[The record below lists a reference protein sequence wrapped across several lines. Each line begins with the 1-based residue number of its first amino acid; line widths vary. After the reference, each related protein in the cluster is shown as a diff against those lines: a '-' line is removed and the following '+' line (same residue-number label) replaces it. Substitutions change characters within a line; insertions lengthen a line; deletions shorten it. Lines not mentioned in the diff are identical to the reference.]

1 MKRLLKNIPLLISC
15 VLICTIVASGLTG
28 CITKTVTVSPGTTN
42 AGTVAL
48 TVVKGTQTKTLT
60 MADIEA
66 LPAISDSTGDITSA
80 GTIEGPFQYKGVAV
94 SDILNA
100 VGGIT
105 ADEAVRITAKDNY
118 TMTFSYAQIANGGE
132 FITYDSTT
140 GKEVAPS
147 GKVTVF
153 LAYEKDGKA
162 IDDSI
167 GPLRTIIMAPGQ
179 LTDGHWNVKWT
190 TKIEVISVQKAWNL
204 TLQGAINQ
212 DMDKATFESGVAPGC
227 HGINWTD
234 AQGHIWT
241 GMPLWYLIG
250 WVDNSTTMDYSDALA
265 DQGYEIHVANSNGD
279 IAMYTSQ
286 FVKRN
291 DNLIIAYQVD
301 GQPLSGAQ
309 WPLALVGSAVDQQHQ
324 ISGIVKIRLIFPS
337 TTSTT
342 P

>member
-1 MKRLLKNIPLLISC
+1 
-15 VLICTIVASGLTG
+15 
-28 CITKTVTVSPGTTN
+28 
-42 AGTVAL
+42 
-48 TVVKGTQTKTLT
+48 
-60 MADIEA
+60 
-66 LPAISDSTGDITSA
+66 
-80 GTIEGPFQYKGVAV
+80 
-94 SDILNA
+94 
-100 VGGIT
+100 
-105 ADEAVRITAKDNY
+105 
-118 TMTFSYAQIANGGE
+118 MTFSYAQIANGGE